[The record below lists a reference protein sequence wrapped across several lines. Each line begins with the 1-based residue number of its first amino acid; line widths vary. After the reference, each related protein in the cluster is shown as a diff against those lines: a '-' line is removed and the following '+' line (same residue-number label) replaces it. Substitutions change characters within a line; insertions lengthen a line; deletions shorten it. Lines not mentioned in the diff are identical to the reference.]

1 MIMGINGFSK
11 ITAKQFIDNLPGFKN
26 FLEEHPMIKIVIS
39 ESKLNKSQ
47 VLNGKYQDQKVV
59 ITGFRDGA
67 IEEYISSQGGSIS
80 NTINKKTS
88 LLIIKDEDSK
98 SKKLDAAQLL
108 GIPIMTKDTFY
119 ESMNHKN

>member
-1 MIMGINGFSK
+1 
-11 ITAKQFIDNLPGFKN
+11 
-26 FLEEHPMIKIVIS
+26 MIKIVIS